1 MYIQVIQ
8 VILERAEMGD
18 KNGIQF
24 GEVEADT
31 TYFHKKKILTTVTP
45 KKCIS
50 QERK

>member
-8 VILERAEMGD
+8 VILERVEMGD

-31 TYFHKKKILTTVTP
+31 TYFHKKKNPDNSYT
-45 KKCIS
+45 K
-50 QERK
+50 EMH